1 MISLSKLL
9 RLFISLAGVFAFGVG
24 VRWALANSSA
34 APATQDEAALWAAVG
49 GLDAQFFKSAAA
61 PSTHTSSARIS
72 VSQRPIAS
80 VPITF
85 TPVATI
91 YLPLISASNPITQE
105 VRALWVTR
113 FEWTSSSHAV
123 TTTDLDAIVDNAAAA
138 HFNLLLFQ
146 IRGTADAFYPST
158 LEPWSARMTGSL
170 TQTLGVDPGWDPLA
184 YMIAR
189 AHANGMQVHAYMNM
203 YPTWICGYG
212 APPHTTPEHLFWT
225 LSYSTAWNT
234 WRVWDNTYTAM
245 NLATC
250 GSYLWATPALSLT
263 NQHIVAVSVDLA
275 TRYDIDGIHLDNVRY
290 PGSNYSFDPFTQ
302 QAFTNVLSI
311 SPSLTFA
318 AWQPDFQRA
327 QVNNL
332 VAQIYSA
339 TTAIRPDLWVS
350 AAVWPFYS
358 GGYNS
363 YFQDSKGWLAA
374 GSVDA
379 NMPMLYA
386 TSLVTD
392 VAAWTATAQDFIN
405 AAHGRYVIPG
415 IGVLDSNNA
424 CVSFD
429 QLQARIDAARA
440 MGAPGVVFFSYSSLA
455 SCGYLNS
462 LASGPFATSAV
473 VPKPAW
479 KP

>member
-1 MISLSKLL
+1 MPVPVAKRSGSA
-9 RLFISLAGVFAFGVG
+9 RAGVG
-24 VRWALANSSA
+24 
-34 APATQDEAALWAAVG
+34 
-49 GLDAQFFKSAAA
+49 
-61 PSTHTSSARIS
+61 
-72 VSQRPIAS
+72 QRPIAS
-80 VPITF
+80 APITF

-91 YLPLISASNPITQE
+91 YLPLITKNYPIAQE

-113 FEWTSSSHAV
+113 FEWTSSSSVV
-123 TTTDLDAIVDNAAAA
+123 TTTDIDAIVSNTAAA
-138 HFNLLLFQ
+138 HFNMLLFQ
-146 IRGTADAFYPST
+146 IRGTADAFYSST

-170 TQTLGVDPGWDPLA
+170 TRTLGQDPGWDPLA

-189 AHANGMQVHAYMNM
+189 AHANGIQVHAYMNV

-245 NLATC
+245 NLDTC

-263 NQHIVAVSVDLA
+263 NQHIIAVAVDLA

-290 PGSNYSFDPFTQ
+290 PGSSYSFDPFTQ
-302 QAFTNVLSI
+302 QAYTNALTTT
-311 SPSLTFA
+311 TFA

-327 QVNNL
+327 QVSNL

-339 TTAIRPDLWVS
+339 TTAIKPDLWVS
-350 AAVWPFYS
+350 AAVWPFY
-358 GGYNS
+358 GTGNNS
-363 YFQDSKGWLAA
+363 YFQDSKSWLAA

-386 TSLVTD
+386 SSQVTD
-392 VAAWTATAQDFIN
+392 LTAWTAAAQDFVN
-405 AAHGRYVIPG
+405 DSHGRYVIPG
-415 IGVLDSNNA
+415 IGVQYTDSNNNTY
-424 CVSFD
+424 CVPFE
-429 QLQARIDAARA
+429 QLQARIDAART
-440 MGAPGVVFFSYSSLA
+440 MGAPGVVFFSYSSLL
-455 SCGYLNS
+455 SCGYFNS
-462 LASGPFATSAV
+462 LVGGPFATSAV